1 MGDKVYPS
9 KIAINLKNERIAFSV
24 VACDGCNGTN
34 PPPYYQSEVDFQ
46 FPKGFLQKG
55 DVSAIE
61 DTIGEVFTVGNSAG
75 SQQEQ
80 GAQGGQAARSI
91 KRSGCSAKNGVQT
104 EERETQRRALGGSFP
119 DSGCANRGDNPYTG
133 FGILL

>member
-91 KRSGCSAKNGVQT
+91 KRSGCSAKNVRANG
-104 EERETQRRALGGSFP
+104 REGNAEKSAGGLFP
-119 DSGCANRGDNPYTG
+119 
-133 FGILL
+133 